1 MKMNKTLFSYILII
15 GIAGTAGATTGI
27 VGKRVFGQEEIDYT
41 GFNPE
46 SLRMDGAA
54 LVEEYDSNPSKT
66 YSAAELIN
74 IGLQK
79 YKQCENSYSIGIG
92 LADTVVAQTI
102 RNFQIKNGN
111 KYFEESISKSSMVA
125 LANRAFQDGK
135 DGNIVL
141 SLGKPSNEDTASY
154 PENGKEYSK
163 EDYKTYLG
171 KTLDEMFIYLIH
183 NNSMNKEGTSIEK
196 LLNGDV
202 KVTASLNPDIATYYY
217 KIQMKNISNLD
228 RLPSFSNLTHVYTF
242 DKNMMLKHLYADET
256 YSASMGISV
265 TIHNTI
271 DYYYYP
277 NEYREIPQYNEKLD
291 YSIKGEE

>member
-1 MKMNKTLFSYILII
+1 MNKTLFSYILIV
-15 GIAGTAGATTGI
+15 GITGTAGATTGI

-54 LVEEYDSNPSKT
+54 LVTEYDSNPNKN

-74 IGLQK
+74 IGLEK
-79 YKQCENSYSIGIG
+79 YRQCENSYSIGIG
-92 LADTVVAQTI
+92 IADTVVSQTI
-102 RNFQIKNGN
+102 RNYQIKNGD

-125 LANRAFQDGK
+125 LANRSFQDGK
-135 DGNIVL
+135 AGNIVL
-141 SLGKPSNEDTASY
+141 TLGKPSNEDTASY
-154 PENGKEYSK
+154 PENGTSYSQD
-163 EDYKTYLG
+163 DYKAYLG

-183 NNSMNKEGTSIEK
+183 NNSLLKDETNIEK
-196 LLNGDV
+196 LSNGDI
-202 KVTASLNPDIATYYY
+202 KVTASLNPDLATYYY

-228 RLPSFSNLTHVYTF
+228 RLPSFNYLTHVYTF
-242 DKNMMLKHLYADET
+242 DSNMMLKHLHADEV

-265 TIHNTI
+265 TIKNTI

-277 NEYREIPQYNEKLD
+277 GEYLKIPKYNEKLD